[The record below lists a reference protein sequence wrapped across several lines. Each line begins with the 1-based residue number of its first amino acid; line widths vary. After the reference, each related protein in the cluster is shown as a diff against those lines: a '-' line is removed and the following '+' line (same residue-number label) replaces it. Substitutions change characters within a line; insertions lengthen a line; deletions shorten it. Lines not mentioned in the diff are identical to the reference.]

1 VCDEIPHCRLDPDF
15 AGGHRR
21 RLRQQRGAV
30 NQSDRGP
37 VAKADSAACAAN
49 RRTMESSLQQYSVL
63 EGKSA
68 TSLQQLVPKYLQS
81 VPSCPSGGTYS
92 LQGSRV
98 SCSIHGS

>member
-1 VCDEIPHCRLDPDF
+1 MRYLIVGLILISLVVIV
-15 AGGHRR
+15 AGCGSSAEQ
-21 RLRQQRGAV
+21 LT
-30 NQSDRGP
+30 NPTEGP